1 MELDVRQ
8 TLQRLLDF
16 LSFAWAKF
24 TFQLFELFE
33 QGGNIGHVI
42 GLGSSNKLRRYPSG
56 EDQQRKN
63 DPLVAL
69 SVGYARIVTADHDED
84 NRDGHESVLFRSQLG
99 LCRQT
104 LIRLPALLESRNHA
118 FLSWQNMH
126 PDIGGH
132 DGAKQC
138 TNVNISTSSTED
150 PGESEGQRDNE
161 NIGGCRKRLFV
172 SSQRRQH
179 HQVVYHPAGNNH
191 SDPNSNCSAE
201 AEFAHVRVNECAAS
215 DIVDKDQQRKTTQP
229 GCPGLPAK
237 PMQRAGNQIGY
248 FAPLNDVETSTMDHP

>member
-63 DPLVAL
+63 DPVVPV
-69 SVGYARIVTADHDED
+69 SVGYTRIVTADHDED
-84 NRDGHESVLFRSQLG
+84 NGHRHERVLFRSQLG

-104 LIRLPALLESRNHA
+104 LIRLAA
-118 FLSWQNMH
+118 FLERRNADFLGWQNMH
-126 PDIGGH
+126 PDIGG
-132 DGAKQC
+132 
-138 TNVNISTSSTED
+138 
-150 PGESEGQRDNE
+150 
-161 NIGGCRKRLFV
+161 
-172 SSQRRQH
+172 
-179 HQVVYHPAGNNH
+179 
-191 SDPNSNCSAE
+191 
-201 AEFAHVRVNECAAS
+201 
-215 DIVDKDQQRKTTQP
+215 
-229 GCPGLPAK
+229 
-237 PMQRAGNQIGY
+237 
-248 FAPLNDVETSTMDHP
+248 